1 MFTFS
6 PTPMQTWSRYNS
18 RPMSSRPEG
27 SISAEQAKYFD
38 TNESP
43 G

>member
-1 MFTFS
+1 MFTATS
-6 PTPMQTWSRYNS
+6 TPMQTWSSYNS
-18 RPMSSRPEG
+18 RPLSSRPEG
-27 SISAEQAKYFD
+27 SISAEQAKHLD